1 MNESGIQSW
10 VINLENR
17 NNMPH
22 DGAKSIS
29 RKRGRGDLTSTDCF
43 NGEKD
48 FFNLQRRKNN
58 FRMREEGLRE
68 IDQSE
73 NTPTLTTHTPKTQ
86 IFIFIQTQ
94 TKKTS
99 NFFSQTKNWSFE
111 SAACYFYG
119 IAWWLIMMTHNGWV
133 ITFEI
138 KFSIAVFAWSISL
151 WPWTVFWFIEA
162 EVSKTKHKSGIVWRV
177 YFQQKKSNKFF
188 QMGRAIK
195 NWKEIEKKNW
205 TRHQRYPKSNCVMRG
220 LRACLYTPREH
231 HVIQ

>member
-1 MNESGIQSW
+1 MSLGYNHESSF
-10 VINLENR
+10 ENR

-86 IFIFIQTQ
+86 IFISIQTQ

-99 NFFSQTKNWSFE
+99 NFFSQLKNWSFE

-119 IAWWLIMMTHNGWV
+119 IA
-133 ITFEI
+133 
-138 KFSIAVFAWSISL
+138 
-151 WPWTVFWFIEA
+151 
-162 EVSKTKHKSGIVWRV
+162 
-177 YFQQKKSNKFF
+177 
-188 QMGRAIK
+188 
-195 NWKEIEKKNW
+195 
-205 TRHQRYPKSNCVMRG
+205 
-220 LRACLYTPREH
+220 
-231 HVIQ
+231 